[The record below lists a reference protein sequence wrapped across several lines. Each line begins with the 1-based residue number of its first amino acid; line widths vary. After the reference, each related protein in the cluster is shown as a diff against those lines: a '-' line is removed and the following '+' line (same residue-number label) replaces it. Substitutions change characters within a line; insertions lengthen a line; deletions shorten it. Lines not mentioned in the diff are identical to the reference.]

1 MKPVKL
7 LSTALAFVLA
17 LGVSG
22 SVLAQAKDWKEIKK
36 PALRPFKMQQPMRVA
51 LPNGTV
57 IFLQEDHELP
67 LVNGYI
73 VIRGGS
79 RDEAA
84 EKTGLVDL
92 YGEVWRTGG
101 TKTKTGDELDDFLE
115 ARAAKVE
122 TGGDA
127 DSTTIS
133 WNSLKG
139 DFDSTF
145 AVVVDLIRNP
155 EFRDDKL
162 GIAKSQMNTGIARR
176 NDDPMGIASR
186 EATRLGY
193 GKDNPYARIAE
204 YDTVSAV
211 TRDDLVAWH
220 KKYVHPNNM
229 IVGIVGDFD
238 ARAMEQK
245 LRKALGALPKGPQA
259 TTAKIAMSPAK
270 PGVYFV
276 KKDDVTQSNIRMVH
290 AGVRKDDPDYYTL
303 QVMNELFGGGFSARL
318 FTNIR
323 TKKGLAYSVGGGV
336 GSQYDHQ
343 GLFTLQMSTKSGS
356 TVAAVDA
363 LYEEIDKLQNE
374 PISDVE
380 MRRAKDSILN
390 SFIFQYDSKQ
400 KVLNQQL
407 MLEYFGY
414 PKDFLEKY
422 QAAVEGVTAAQVSA
436 AAKKHIRK
444 GDIAVLVV
452 GKDADFDAPLS
463 KYGTVTPIDVTIPD
477 PGASKAP
484 AAPAAGSAE
493 GKALMMKAV
502 EAMGGNAKLA
512 GLKSYRMVSTLNVK
526 GPMGEMALDAD
537 ETTIFPDR
545 QRQVLKTPMGEM
557 TMVVSGN
564 AGFMSMAGNLRDLPG
579 SQTKG
584 MLDSIRDTPMW
595 LGGRASDPAYTFA
608 ITGDA
613 KVGEVDTKILEIS
626 GDGIRVKWCI
636 DPKSGDLLRTIKSSP
651 QGEQIV
657 DFSDFRDVS
666 GIRLPFK
673 GALRT
678 ANEDTGKFEVKSM
691 ELNPQIDESI
701 FVKPAQ

>member
-1 MKPVKL
+1 VKL
-7 LSTALAFVLA
+7 LSTALAFALA

-22 SVLAQAKDWKEIKK
+22 SALAQAKDWKEIKK
-36 PALRPFKMQQPMRVA
+36 PALRPFKMQQPKRVA
-51 LPNGTV
+51 LPNGAV

-67 LVNGYI
+67 LIEGYI

-84 EKTGLVDL
+84 EKVGLVDIF
-92 YGEVWRTGG
+92 GEVWRTGG
-101 TKTKTGDELDDFLE
+101 TKTKTGDELDDYLE

-122 TGGDA
+122 TSGDL
-127 DSTTIS
+127 DSTSIS

-145 AVVVDLIRNP
+145 AIVVDLIRSP
-155 EFRDDKL
+155 EFREDKI
-162 GIAKSQMNTGIARR
+162 GIAKSQMSTGIARR

-186 EATRLGY
+186 EAARLGY

-204 YDTVSAV
+204 YDTVAAV
-211 TRDDLVAWH
+211 TRGDLVAWH
-220 KKYVHPNNM
+220 KQYVHPNNM
-229 IVGIVGDFD
+229 IVGVVGDFD
-238 ARAMEQK
+238 AKTMEQK
-245 LRKALGALPKGPQA
+245 LRKAFGALPKGPQA
-259 TTAKIAMSPAK
+259 AAPKIEMSPAK

-318 FTNIR
+318 FTNVR

-336 GSQYDHQ
+336 GSQYDHA
-343 GLFTLQMSTKSGS
+343 GLFTLAMGTKSQS
-356 TVAAVDA
+356 TVAAIDA
-363 LYEEIDKLQNE
+363 LYEEIDNLQNQ
-374 PISDVE
+374 PISDE
-380 MRRAKDSILN
+380 ELRRAKDSILN

-407 MLEYFGY
+407 RLEYYGY

-444 GDIAVLVV
+444 GDIAILVV

-477 PGASKAP
+477 PGASKQP

-493 GKALMMKAV
+493 GKALMLKAV

-512 GLKSYRMVSTLNVK
+512 GIKSYRMVSTLNVK

-537 ETTIFPDR
+537 ETTIFPDK
-545 QRQVLKTPMGEM
+545 QRQALKTPMGEM
-557 TMVVSGN
+557 VMVVTADS
-564 AGFMSMAGNLRDLPG
+564 GFMSMAGQMQDLPG
-579 SQTKG
+579 SQKKG

-595 LGGRASDPAYTFA
+595 LGSRANDPAYTFS
-608 ITGDA
+608 ILGDV
-613 KVGEVDTKILEIS
+613 KVGEIDTKILEIS

-636 DPKSGDLLRTIKSSP
+636 DPKSGDLLRTIKSTP
-651 QGEQIV
+651 QGEQQV

-666 GIRLPFK
+666 GVRLPFK

-678 ANEDTGKFEVKSM
+678 ADQESGKFEVKSM

-701 FVKPAQ
+701 FVKPAK

>member
-1 MKPVKL
+1 
-7 LSTALAFVLA
+7 
-17 LGVSG
+17 
-22 SVLAQAKDWKEIKK
+22 
-36 PALRPFKMQQPMRVA
+36 
-51 LPNGTV
+51 
-57 IFLQEDHELP
+57 
-67 LVNGYI
+67 
-73 VIRGGS
+73 
-79 RDEAA
+79 
-84 EKTGLVDL
+84 
-92 YGEVWRTGG
+92 
-101 TKTKTGDELDDFLE
+101 
-115 ARAAKVE
+115 
-122 TGGDA
+122 
-127 DSTTIS
+127 
-133 WNSLKG
+133 
-139 DFDSTF
+139 
-145 AVVVDLIRNP
+145 
-155 EFRDDKL
+155 
-162 GIAKSQMNTGIARR
+162 
-176 NDDPMGIASR
+176 MGIASR
-186 EATRLGY
+186 EAARLGY

-204 YDTVSAV
+204 YDTVAAV

-238 ARAMEQK
+238 SKAMEQK

-259 TTAKIAMSPAK
+259 VSPKIAMAPAK

-318 FTNIR
+318 FSNIR

-336 GSQYDHQ
+336 GSQYDHAA
-343 GLFTLQMSTKSGS
+343 LFTLAMGTKSQS
-356 TVAAVDA
+356 TVAAIDA
-363 LYEEIDKLQNE
+363 LFEEIDKLQNE
-374 PISDVE
+374 PISDDE

-407 MLEYFGY
+407 RLEYYGY

-444 GDIAVLVV
+444 GEIAVLVV

-463 KYGTVTPIDVTIPD
+463 KYGTVTPIDITIPIGRVEGARGSCRRFRRRQGADDEGRRCDGRQREARGPQELQDGLD
-477 PGASKAP
+477 PH
-484 AAPAAGSAE
+484 
-493 GKALMMKAV
+493 
-502 EAMGGNAKLA
+502 
-512 GLKSYRMVSTLNVK
+512 VK

-557 TMVVSGN
+557 TMVVSGT

-595 LGGRASDPAYTFA
+595 LGGRANDPAYTFS

-613 KVGEVDTKILEIS
+613 KVGEIDTKILEIS
-626 GDGIRVKWCI
+626 GDGIRVKWCV
-636 DPKSGDLLRTIKSSP
+636 DPKTGDLLRTIKSTP
-651 QGEQIV
+651 QGEQQV

-666 GIRLPFK
+666 ASGSPSRAPCAPPARTP
-673 GALRT
+673 GSLR
-678 ANEDTGKFEVKSM
+678 
-691 ELNPQIDESI
+691 
-701 FVKPAQ
+701 